1 MVSVNLKLI
10 IHLFL
15 DFKEE
20 DDVKRPQMI
29 SEWVGNYKNGRW
41 GIGE

>member
-10 IHLFL
+10 INLFL

-20 DDVKRPQMI
+20 DDMKRPQMI
-29 SEWVGNYKNGRW
+29 SKWVGNYKNGRW